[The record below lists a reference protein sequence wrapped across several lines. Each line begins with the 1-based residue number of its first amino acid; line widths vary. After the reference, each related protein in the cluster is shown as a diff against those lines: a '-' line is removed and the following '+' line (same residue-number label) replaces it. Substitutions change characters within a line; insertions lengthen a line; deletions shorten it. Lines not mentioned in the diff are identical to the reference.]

1 MKRTV
6 IKLGGALLDGD
17 LQPFWQEV
25 ERLQS
30 SSDVVLVHG
39 GGPQTTALAERL
51 GHTPTIV
58 HGRRVTTPLD
68 LDILKWVIRGE
79 LNLKLT
85 AAAHAVGVRAVGLS
99 GADGGTLSV
108 QRRPPWTVDGEHVDF
123 GEVGDAEVADTT
135 VISALLQAGVVPVLC
150 PPGVDRSGDL
160 FNINADTIALEIAL
174 ALGAEELLLLTGSGG
189 VLDREGQLL
198 KRLDRV
204 TADRA
209 VDEGWIAGGMKVK
222 TDIGFKA
229 LDKGVKS
236 VWIADLTSI
245 NDRSGATR
253 LLSTPLK

>member
-1 MKRTV
+1 M
-6 IKLGGALLDGD
+6 
-17 LQPFWQEV
+17 
-25 ERLQS
+25 S
-30 SSDVVLVHG
+30 
-39 GGPQTTALAERL
+39 
-51 GHTPTIV
+51 
-58 HGRRVTTPLD
+58 
-68 LDILKWVIRGE
+68 
-79 LNLKLT
+79 
-85 AAAHAVGVRAVGLS
+85 
-99 GADGGTLSV
+99 
-108 QRRPPWTVDGEHVDF
+108 
-123 GEVGDAEVADTT
+123 EVADTT

-229 LDKGVKS
+229 LDKGVKCCLDS
-236 VWIADLTSI
+236 RPDLDQRPFWCDTPSLNTSKVA
-245 NDRSGATR
+245 RSHE
-253 LLSTPLK
+253 